1 MSDQTG
7 IWDVWTE
14 NMGEKPKLLDI
25 FLDILAPYG
34 VATLVYVVEITDMCV

>member
-7 IWDVWTE
+7 IWEVWTE
-14 NMGEKPKLLDI
+14 NMGEKPQ

-34 VATLVYVVEITDMCV
+34 VATLVFVAEFTAVYV